1 MGLLDVLLKQRLRC
15 VETVSRDLSSK
26 QSSMTKDRGKQ
37 VQHNDTVVSVGR
49 QGVPYFLLTGREQNI
64 VTVMGIHVT
73 VFLAQP
79 RFR

>member
-1 MGLLDVLLKQRLRC
+1 MGLLGVLLKQRLRC

-49 QGVPYFLLTGREQNI
+49 QGVPCFLLDSKLTPCYECRYGYTRYSI
-64 VTVMGIHVT
+64 LGPT
-73 VFLAQP
+73 
-79 RFR
+79 